1 MKIELML
8 FAKYISLLVFF
19 ISSFFM
25 RAQVSPIAQGHSHN
39 DYDRENPLFD
49 ALDAG
54 MTSIEIDII
63 LVNGIIIV
71 AHDEEEFDAA
81 NTIDKIYFK
90 PISKLIKKRGGA
102 LYSEK
107 SRRQIQLLI
116 DLKTKGEEILHALD
130 TEVQNY
136 KLLFDR
142 RGLDKKW
149 SPLQIVLSGEVDKD
163 LILGSR
169 KYKYFH
175 VDGRC
180 PDVKKKYASYE
191 MPLISEKYTKHFKWV
206 GEGEPKKKEVKKLKK
221 LIKKIQSQGK
231 KLRFWATPDNEEVWA
246 YLLDQGVD
254 YINVDDLDRFQ
265 KYMSTR

>member
-1 MKIELML
+1 ML

-102 LYSEK
+102 LYSE
-107 SRRQIQLLI
+107 
-116 DLKTKGEEILHALD
+116 
-130 TEVQNY
+130 
-136 KLLFDR
+136 
-142 RGLDKKW
+142 
-149 SPLQIVLSGEVDKD
+149 
-163 LILGSR
+163 
-169 KYKYFH
+169 
-175 VDGRC
+175 
-180 PDVKKKYASYE
+180 
-191 MPLISEKYTKHFKWV
+191 
-206 GEGEPKKKEVKKLKK
+206 
-221 LIKKIQSQGK
+221 
-231 KLRFWATPDNEEVWA
+231 
-246 YLLDQGVD
+246 
-254 YINVDDLDRFQ
+254 
-265 KYMSTR
+265 